1 MKLSNSEIEI
11 FERFLQKKVT
21 WMKFS
26 KKTFLYFYKK
36 NLNNNY
42 VEWTDIDYK
51 NNAHHIGI

>member
-1 MKLSNSEIEI
+1 
-11 FERFLQKKVT
+11 
-21 WMKFS
+21 MKFL
-26 KKTFLYFYKK
+26 KKTFLFFYKKK

>member
-1 MKLSNSEIEI
+1 
-11 FERFLQKKVT
+11 
-21 WMKFS
+21 MKFS